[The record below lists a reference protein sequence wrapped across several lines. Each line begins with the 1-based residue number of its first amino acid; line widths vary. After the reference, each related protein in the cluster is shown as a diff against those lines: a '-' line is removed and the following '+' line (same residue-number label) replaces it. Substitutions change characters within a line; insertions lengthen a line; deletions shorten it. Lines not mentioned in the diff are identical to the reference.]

1 MCTRPLY
8 RINDWKCREVN
19 NSQTWLWTCFTHAH
33 IYTHMR
39 PRFSLWSNHR
49 FSRNKVDVAPTVV
62 FLFSF
67 VFFPILRMTP
77 GVGTN
82 GGARGLTFV
91 WFVSFVLLPAT
102 RPFASELDL
111 FVSEVAC
118 MCCCAILTWV
128 ARLMHGQ
135 WQHKKEILSK
145 SSFEYLGTGC
155 EAISLALVFCP
166 IWTVSLYSAQCVPT

>member
-1 MCTRPLY
+1 
-8 RINDWKCREVN
+8 
-19 NSQTWLWTCFTHAH
+19 
-33 IYTHMR
+33 MR

-67 VFFPILRMTP
+67 VFFQSWGCIQGWEPM
-77 GVGTN
+77 
-82 GGARGLTFV
+82 GALVDHPCLVCVFCFV
-91 WFVSFVLLPAT
+91 A
-102 RPFASELDL
+102 RDKPFASELDL

-128 ARLMHGQ
+128 TRLMHRQ

-145 SSFEYLGTGC
+145 SSFVYLGTGC
-155 EAISLALVFCP
+155 EAVSLVLVFCP
-166 IWTVSLYSAQCVPT
+166 IWTASLYSAQCVPT